1 MLGNVTSFMDKS
13 HILLKF
19 IVQYHIF
26 KKILGFHDWVPKKY
40 HKYHIFMLNTRFSR
54 LSPIFSWL
62 NPWFQWWSPMVSPE
76 EKPLLRLAV
85 RIQGGG
91 HGLGGLRV
99 ASCAEKTGG
108 NNGTYGISPWK
119 NTQIYIYIYIWV
131 NYNIS
136 LTWIKAILGW
146 FPLLTMIPV
155 RSQWGRYNLPRYIC
169 TVYSE
174 IIYGYGMYFVIK
186 HG

>member
-1 MLGNVTSFMDKS
+1 MLGNGTSFMDKS
-13 HILLKF
+13 HILWKF
-19 IVQYHIF
+19 IVKYHIF

-40 HKYHIFMLNTRFSR
+40 HKYHMFMLNTMSSR

-76 EKPLLRLAV
+76 KKPPTTRCPHPRRWSWSRRTSGGVLRSAQVETMEHMEFHHEKK
-85 RIQGGG
+85 
-91 HGLGGLRV
+91 H
-99 ASCAEKTGG
+99 
-108 NNGTYGISPWK
+108 
-119 NTQIYIYIYIWV
+119 IYIYIWV